1 MLLMDLDAAAG
12 SRQRLRTAGI
22 CLGVVGVTIA
32 VLLAMG
38 RPLIYTNG
46 TVKLW
51 HGAVNSAENSQH
63 IADWYTFSHVIHGFI
78 FYGLLRLLARKVGWC
93 RSVGA
98 RLVGAVVLEAAWEVF
113 ENTPFIIDR
122 YREATIALG
131 YTGDSV
137 LNSTADIGFMSM
149 GFLLAWRLPVWLTVS
164 IAVAFELFTL
174 VVIRDNLTLNVLMLT
189 WPVEAIRQWQG
200 G

>member
-12 SRQRLRTAGI
+12 SRQRLRTAGV
-22 CLGVVGVTIA
+22 CLAVVGVTIA

-38 RPLIYTNG
+38 RPLICTTG
-46 TVKLW
+46 TVKVW

-63 IADWYTFSHVIHGFI
+63 IADWYTFSHVVHGFI
-78 FYGLLRLLARKVGWC
+78 FYGVLWLCARKIGWFKPVG
-93 RSVGA
+93 V

-137 LNSTADIGFMSM
+137 LNSTADIGFMSL
-149 GFLLAWRLPVWLTVS
+149 GFLVACRLPVWLTVS

>member
-1 MLLMDLDAAAG
+1 MVLMDLDAAVG
-12 SRQRLRTAGI
+12 SRQRLRTAGV
-22 CLGVVGVTIA
+22 CLGVVGVTIG
-32 VLLAMG
+32 VLFVMG
-38 RPLIYTNG
+38 RPLICTNG

-63 IADWYTFSHVIHGFI
+63 ISDWYTFSHIIHGFI
-78 FYGLLRLLARKVGWC
+78 FYGVFWLLARQVGWFKP
-93 RSVGA
+93 VGV
-98 RLVGAVVLEAAWEVF
+98 RLVGAVVLESAWEVF

-137 LNSTADIGFMSM
+137 LNSTADIGFMSL
-149 GFLLAWRLPVWLTVS
+149 GFLVAWRLPVWLTVS
-164 IAVAFELFTL
+164 IAVAFEVLTL
-174 VVIRDNLTLNVLMLT
+174 LIIRDNLTLNVLMLS
-189 WPVEAIRQWQG
+189 WPVDAIRQWQG